1 MNIAIIRYTESTGR
15 EYIVDITNDLDK
27 WIVDNN
33 STRDEEFYEKLSD
46 FDIEWTTLKNY
57 ENNSLEKK
65 VALLEEH
72 NTILFD
78 YVDNKMVEGCEEATK
93 LINNLIK

>member
-46 FDIEWTTLKNY
+46 FDIEWTTLKIY
-57 ENNSLEKK
+57 
-65 VALLEEH
+65 
-72 NTILFD
+72 
-78 YVDNKMVEGCEEATK
+78 
-93 LINNLIK
+93 